1 MFIELNAKFVD
12 RSFWS
17 ETGVSLRWSEKACQ
31 LAGATSM
38 SLPAERLLRCC
49 LKFRYERAV

>member
-31 LAGATSM
+31 LAGATNM